1 MRLYSIRT
9 INIKGTIF
17 DSHAFC
23 PLLVNLKREKKYQ
36 IQLSKWMCCEIL
48 SPAEPLT
55 FHSID
60 WFRYV
65 LPLFS
70 MCYYMLNV
78 ALAFHFVSFWEWTKK
93 NEHRTLIEY
102 LNHAIASTIGKIRLS
117 NCRNVDVLFPWILF
131 LALAYLISARC
142 QHTNA
147 FISQNS
153 FIFLF
158 LCKFKCFDLFFFLY
172 WQENRCVTKGM
183 ENWYES

>member
-1 MRLYSIRT
+1 MNVLWNFIACWATDISFNRLISICAS
-9 INIKGTIF
+9 I
-17 DSHAFC
+17 
-23 PLLVNLKREKKYQ
+23 
-36 IQLSKWMCCEIL
+36 IQ
-48 SPAEPLT
+48 
-55 FHSID
+55 
-60 WFRYV
+60 YV
-65 LPLFS
+65 LLYVKCRFGI
-70 MCYYMLNV
+70 
-78 ALAFHFVSFWEWTKK
+78 SFRFILRVNQKK

-102 LNHAIASTIGKIRLS
+102 LNHAIASTIGNIRLS